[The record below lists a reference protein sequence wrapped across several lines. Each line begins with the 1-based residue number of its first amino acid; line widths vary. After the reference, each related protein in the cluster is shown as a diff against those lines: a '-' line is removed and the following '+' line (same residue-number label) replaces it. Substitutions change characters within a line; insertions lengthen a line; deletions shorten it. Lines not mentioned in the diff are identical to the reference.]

1 VYLASIWNMSQAPR
15 ILESHPYLRQ
25 TLELVSDKWV
35 TAILYVL
42 SISKKAKHYGELQ
55 REIGGVSQRMLTR
68 TLRNLEE
75 DGLVHRNVNS
85 TNPPTVEYSL
95 TPLGETLVE
104 PLRLL
109 CQWSIEHYQEVEI
122 ARESK
127 RSRNL

>member
-1 VYLASIWNMSQAPR
+1 VYLASIRNMSQAPR

-75 DGLVHRNVNS
+75 DGLVHRNVDS

-127 RSRNL
+127 RSLNL

>member
-1 VYLASIWNMSQAPR
+1 MSQAPR

-75 DGLVHRNVNS
+75 DGLVHRNVDS

>member
-1 VYLASIWNMSQAPR
+1 MSQAPR

>member
-1 VYLASIWNMSQAPR
+1 MYLASVWKMSQTPK

-25 TLELVSDKWV
+25 TLELVADKWV

-42 SISKKAKHYGELQ
+42 SKGAKHYGELQ

-75 DGLVHRNVNS
+75 DGLVHRNVDS

-127 RSRNL
+127 RISDL